1 MNVIVKPYK
10 VGSSLSIQLP
20 SSKNGEVIIN
30 IKCRAKSFVEKN
42 YIESLGMDILYSNQ
56 DYKASK

>member
-1 MNVIVKPYK
+1 MVVKPYK
-10 VGSSLSIQLP
+10 VGSSLPIQLP

-30 IKCRAKSFVEKN
+30 IKCRAKSFVEEKN
-42 YIESLGMDILYSNQ
+42 YIESLGMNILYSNQ